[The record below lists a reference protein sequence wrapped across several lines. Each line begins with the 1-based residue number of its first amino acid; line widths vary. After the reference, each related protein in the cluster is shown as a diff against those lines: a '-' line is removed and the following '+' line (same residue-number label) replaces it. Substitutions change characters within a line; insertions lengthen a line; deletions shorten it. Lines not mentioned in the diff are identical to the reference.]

1 MHHERNKHSNAEV
14 IHLFFPNEDNFS
26 RFCRKL
32 KRCKSTFLGCIYQ
45 LTHQTIIDIL
55 ISLATKGCRVEI
67 LMDQNSEEFEERKQI
82 TINKLLVMSGF
93 KINVSLIESKGLMHN
108 KYCVIDGKL
117 TILGS
122 ANWTYQ
128 AFSNNFEH
136 ISIIKDSKTA
146 KQFTE
151 QFKIIWDQAKQ
162 AKFIDSQIIYQ
173 PNKNCIEIKQYKQN
187 TFKFKIKRRKFKKK
201 FRKQKQN
208 HKFKQNNK
216 QQENLKI
223 IPEFQFKEIDQN
235 QIPLDLQSIEKQQK
249 MQIIN
254 SNKTREEQKQNYI
267 DQVIKS
273 DKNNHT
279 IQDTFYN
286 SNAHQVST
294 TWQIQNQQLFYPN
307 IIKGSPKQ
315 KQVQKKEQNI
325 IIIDDED
332 VQIITDFSKDIL

>member
-1 MHHERNKHSNAEV
+1 MHHERSKHSNAEV

-151 QFKIIWDQAKQ
+151 SFKNIWDQAKQ

-187 TFKFKIKRRKFKKK
+187 TLKLKIKRRKFKKK

-249 MQIIN
+249 MQVIN
-254 SNKTREEQKQNYI
+254 TNKTREEQKQNYI

-279 IQDTFYN
+279 IQDTYYN
-286 SNAHQVST
+286 NNVHQVST
-294 TWQIQNQQLFYPN
+294 TWQIQSQQLFYPN